1 MAPANVKPLVP
12 TTIRTEFGEVLES
25 EAFRSQSGAD
35 GDFTYVPGYSDL
47 RRARDQAQKE
57 VIDGKRNAKD
67 IPNLPV
73 RLQWVRSVRVNN
85 TPDNRKPVEFGNQ
98 SYRNVTQDDIGQ
110 PWFTGMPDGAVVE
123 AGGEIRQGDCT
134 LMVVDA
140 PKAAKNAAAGAQ
152 ARAPRRRSRW
162 PRPAPLEATLRST
175 LDCARSQAAGD
186 RQAPTATPL
195 RAFPHARFRKPSQA
209 PHCPRRGERAAAGS
223 RAPHRAAGPGAARC
237 GRRSAGGAG
246 RDSGGAAGRLAH
258 RQLHG
263 VTAVAIRSF
272 RVVSSVA
279 ATAGP
284 LRRCRGKAPR
294 G

>member
-35 GDFTYVPGYSDL
+35 GDFTYVPGYSDM

-67 IPNLPV
+67 VPNLPV
-73 RLQWVRSVRVNN
+73 RLQWVRSVRINN

-140 PKAAKNAAAGAQ
+140 PKAAKNAAAIQFRTNQMLRDTA
-152 ARAPRRRSRW
+152 AS
-162 PRPAPLEATLRST
+162 PLMRLGESKPGSDPSFTA
-175 LDCARSQAAGD
+175 SQ
-186 RQAPTATPL
+186 
-195 RAFPHARFRKPSQA
+195 
-209 PHCPRRGERAAAGS
+209 GEQITVGS
-223 RAPHRAAGPGAARC
+223 
-237 GRRSAGGAG
+237 SIK
-246 RDSGGAAGRLAH
+246 
-258 RQLHG
+258 Q
-263 VTAVAIRSF
+263 
-272 RVVSSVA
+272 
-279 ATAGP
+279 
-284 LRRCRGKAPR
+284 K
-294 G
+294 